1 MVDRN
6 AKAVFHEIYDSTNR
20 KVLVYITAKCSNT
33 ADIIDIFQ
41 ETYIELYSVITKRG
55 ENYIENKEAFVM
67 KLARQKVYRYYSL
80 LDRLKAVLPLTYPI
94 RDGEEFDIYGL
105 DIQSFSV
112 EDNIVNEALI
122 EQVNTFL
129 SSKPEVIKKIF
140 YLFYQMELTIP
151 EIATHLSMSESNV
164 KNRLYRT
171 LKELRQL
178 YQ

>member
-1 MVDRN
+1 M
-6 AKAVFHEIYDSTNR
+6 
-20 KVLVYITAKCSNT
+20 YITAKCSNT

-41 ETYIELYSVITKRG
+41 ETYMELYSVIAKRG

-67 KLARQKVYRYYSL
+67 KLARQKVSRYYSL
-80 LDRLKAVLPLTYPI
+80 LDRLKAVLPLAYPS
-94 RDGEEFDIYGL
+94 RDGEEFDRSGL
-105 DIQSFSV
+105 DIHSFSV

-171 LKELRQL
+171 LKELRKL